1 MGNKKEIIQPLNE
14 EELENASGGT
24 DTVPSDW
31 TQYCTTCKKFIPP
44 VPGWY
49 CPDCG
54 GQLIIPRG

>member
-1 MGNKKEIIQPLNE
+1 MEIKEEIIQPVE
-14 EELENASGGT
+14 EEKLEAVSGGT

-31 TQYCTTCKKFIPP
+31 VQYCTTCKKFIPP
-44 VPGWY
+44 VSGWY